1 MIFTSIRLEYNY
13 FYSSILPSVY
23 SFFFFF
29 FFPLSF
35 TCRNRLPLYRP
46 RKGTKPLSTCNY
58 TIWCLCGTKFVIME
72 VVFFLVPLHVSLT
85 SPQVV
90 LVRPYKI
97 WGLVLV
103 LLWQM
108 RKLQSHPTACSITPF
123 SLFADTHTC
132 TIYCPLTRMGLK
144 RTRQCRSIT

>member
-1 MIFTSIRLEYNY
+1 
-13 FYSSILPSVY
+13 
-23 SFFFFF
+23 
-29 FFPLSF
+29 
-35 TCRNRLPLYRP
+35 
-46 RKGTKPLSTCNY
+46 
-58 TIWCLCGTKFVIME
+58 ME
-72 VVFFLVPLHVSLT
+72 VVFFLVPFHVSLT

-103 LLWQM
+103 LFWQM

-144 RTRQCRSIT
+144 RTRQCRSITQSIFSYLSHWWSFSFKPQSCTLPINVISQFQIHIAFVPHVISITSWVKHVMISSPLGTTLCTLPP